1 MSMMTTHRP
10 YMIRALNEWILENDC
25 TPYILVNAF
34 EEDVSVPQDF
44 VKDGQIVLNIS
55 PIAVHGLRISNEA
68 LEFSGRFGGVPTQVH
83 VPIRAVLGIYARENG
98 QGMIFETDDPIP
110 EPPPPEKP
118 KGPKVV
124 PVLSESSK
132 GDSKNLRKGDKP
144 SLRIVK

>member
-1 MSMMTTHRP
+1 MSMMTSHRP

-34 EEDVSVPQDF
+34 EEDVSVPQDY

-55 PIAVHGLRISNEA
+55 PLAVHGLRISNEVV
-68 LEFSGRFGGVPTQVH
+68 EFSGRFGGVPTLVY
-83 VPIRAVLGIYARENG
+83 VPIRAVLGIYAKENG

-118 KGPKVV
+118 KRPKVV
-124 PVLSESSK
+124 SELSKSPK
-132 GDSKNLRKGDKP
+132 GDGVDKKSAIKP